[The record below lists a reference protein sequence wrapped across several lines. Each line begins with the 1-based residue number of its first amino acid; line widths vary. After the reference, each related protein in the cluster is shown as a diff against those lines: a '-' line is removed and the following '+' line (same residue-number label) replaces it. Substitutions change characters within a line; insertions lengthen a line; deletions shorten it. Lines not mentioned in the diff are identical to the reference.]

1 MVTDTMNN
9 KIRIL
14 YLTTTSKVSGA
25 EKIMYELSKRI
36 NKERF
41 EIMVCTIKDDLK
53 EGLLEKSRDIGIKAA
68 TLGVKNKWEFYKSFQ
83 LFKIIKDFNPDIIQ
97 SFLFFDNIL
106 ARIIGKLAGV
116 PIIIS
121 GQRNIPLAIPFLR
134 NLAERF
140 TISFS
145 NLIISNTNGGKN
157 WLINKFKLNSERVK
171 VIYNGIGIEEIDY
184 VQKDE
189 FLKEIGLFGDEKIVG
204 FIGRLEKQ
212 KGVQYLID
220 AMRILKEQVPS
231 IHALVIGDGKEEDK
245 LKKYA
250 NSLNCNVNFLGW
262 KNNASL
268 YLKFFDLLVLPSLWE
283 GMSNV
288 LLEAMWQR
296 ISVIATSVGGNIEI
310 IEDSK
315 TGFLVEPG
323 NSNALAEK
331 ILEVISLSES
341 KRQSIIRNAEDK
353 VINNFN
359 IDKTVKEFEDTYLAL
374 ISKKRM

>member
-1 MVTDTMNN
+1 MKN
-9 KIRIL
+9 KAKII
-14 YLTTTSKVSGA
+14 YLATTSRLCGA
-25 EKIMYELSKRI
+25 EKIIFELSKRI
-36 NKERF
+36 DKEHF
-41 EIMVCTIKDDLK
+41 EIMICTIKDDLK
-53 EGLLEKSRDIGIKAA
+53 EGLLDKARSIGIKTASF
-68 TLGVKNKWEFYKSFQ
+68 GVDNKWKFYKCFQ
-83 LFKIIKDFNPDIIQ
+83 LYKIIKDFNPDIIQ

-121 GQRNIPLAIPFLR
+121 GQRNVPLTIPFLR

-140 TISFS
+140 TIFFS

-157 WLINKFKLNSERVK
+157 WLINKFKLNSEKVK

-189 FLKEIGLFGDEKIVG
+189 FLKEIGLSGDEKIVG

-212 KGVQYLID
+212 KGVQNLID
-220 AMRILKEQVPS
+220 AIKILNEQVPP
-231 IHALVIGDGKEEDK
+231 IHSFIIGDGKEKDK
-245 LKKYA
+245 LKKYTR
-250 NSLNCNVNFLGW
+250 SLDCNVTFLGW
-262 KNNASL
+262 KDNASS
-268 YLKFFDLLVLPSLWE
+268 YLTAFDLLVLPSLWE
-283 GMSNV
+283 GMPNV
-288 LLEAMWQR
+288 VLEAMWQE
-296 ISVIATSVGGNIEI
+296 IPVIATCVGGNIEI
-310 IEDSK
+310 IEDGK

-323 NSNALAEK
+323 NSQALAEK

-341 KRQSIIRNAEDK
+341 KRQSIIKNAKDK

-359 IDKTVKEFEDTYLAL
+359 IDKMVKEFEDTYLAL

>member
-1 MVTDTMNN
+1 MNN
-9 KIRIL
+9 KTKIM
-14 YLTTTSKVSGA
+14 YFTTTSKLCGA
-25 EKIMYELSKRI
+25 EKIILELSKRI
-36 NKERF
+36 DKEHF
-41 EIMVCTIKDDLK
+41 EIMICTIKDDLK
-53 EGLLEKSRDIGIKAA
+53 EGLLDKARNIGIK
-68 TLGVKNKWEFYKSFQ
+68 TTSLGIDNKWKFYKSFQ
-83 LFKIIKDFNPDIIQ
+83 LYKIIKDFNPDIIQ

-116 PIIIS
+116 PIIIT
-121 GQRNIPLAIPFLR
+121 GQRNVPLAIPFLR

-157 WLINKFKLNSERVK
+157 WLINKFKLNPERVK

-184 VQKDE
+184 VQKTE
-189 FLKEIGLFGDEKIVG
+189 FLKEIGLSGDEKIVG

-220 AMRILKEQVPS
+220 AVKILNEQVPS
-231 IHALVIGDGKEEDK
+231 IHSLIIGDGKEKDI
-245 LKKYA
+245 LKKYSR
-250 NSLNCNVNFLGW
+250 SLGCNETFLGW
-262 KNNASL
+262 KDNAPR
-268 YLKFFDLLVLPSLWE
+268 YLTAFDLLVVPSLWE

-288 LLEAMWQR
+288 VLEAMWNETP
-296 ISVIATSVGGNIEI
+296 VIATKVGGNTEI
-310 IEDSK
+310 IEDGK

-323 NSNALAEK
+323 NSQALAEK

-341 KRQSIIRNAEDK
+341 KRQSIIRNAKNK
-353 VINNFN
+353 VINDFN

-374 ISKKRM
+374 LSKKRM